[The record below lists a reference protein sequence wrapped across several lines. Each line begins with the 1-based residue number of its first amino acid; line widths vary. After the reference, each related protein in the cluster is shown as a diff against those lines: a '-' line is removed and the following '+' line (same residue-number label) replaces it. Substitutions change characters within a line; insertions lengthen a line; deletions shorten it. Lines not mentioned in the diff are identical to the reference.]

1 MHEIHIGHS
10 CEFYCPRF
18 CITCFTVYCV
28 DKRASITCMRLV
40 VESLANAEDGAMPH
54 PERSL
59 AACSS

>member
-18 CITCFTVYCV
+18 CITCFTQC
-28 DKRASITCMRLV
+28 ITCMRLV